1 MYNKEAKLKL
11 ETSAHYIPIGKTNI
25 VFYDSDIGTA
35 DLVFYITRNKRP
47 LEVSNENVDCYVILK
62 AKDGSYIVD
71 KMYVEDPL
79 NGKVR
84 FTIPKEF
91 LSHVGNV
98 KGQVFIAVHG
108 KEDIV
113 TEVEFSFNIKEN
125 IVSGIP
131 SVDKVK
137 YIRTFDELRERIEER
152 VIKIEEAL
160 ENGDDY
166 VAQMDSTFQSGMK
179 SLNDRSTQV
188 INEIKTLSD
197 NHKQELNILKDSNI
211 TELDDKGNQIKADIE
226 QLNQYDTSNWQKYK
240 MTNDDGSRK
249 YVQGL
254 DLLTAPPG
262 QYESTQTVNGPLK
275 ENGEPDT
282 GFVESDISVSS
293 NGRRVIMATRSSYN
307 KTYIKTLHTNGV
319 DSGWKELTKDNTR
332 IFLGTIGLE
341 GNEYT
346 SLLQLP
352 PGYYECTIPSDAFS
366 VDAPQDP
373 NGASYIAAV
382 DVYNGAAGNRKVL
395 RLIMNSRNDE
405 YRATVHTS
413 TPDNPNGQF
422 MGWKKVQNEEEY
434 NALFS
439 DTGWIDWNTMNGATK
454 RETDDVNAVHCQ
466 RRVRMVNGIQI
477 AHLRININNI
487 TESGIV
493 VGQIPASMV
502 PKRQSFYART
512 PVTMNPAV
520 IYLETNGNI
529 KVILNTNDVSK
540 WLTSHY
546 VLGELTWII
555 DDMGSGQ

>member
-11 ETSAHYIPIGKTNI
+11 ETSAHYVPIGKTNI
-25 VFYDSDIGTA
+25 VFSESDIGTA

-226 QLNQYDTSNWQKYK
+226 QLNQYDTSNWQKHK
-240 MTNDDGSRK
+240 ITQDDGMIKLLSRPDLNNVETLFTK
-249 YVQGL
+249 TEMYYVTNSTGGPEGENSNAYVDVKFRTSGL
-254 DLLTAPPG
+254 GIITYQAYNSNKVYVKRKEVSTWSDWELLNP
-262 QYESTQTVNGPLK
+262 EVNK
-275 ENGEPDT
+275 RK
-282 GFVESDISVSS
+282 S
-293 NGRRVIMATRSSYN
+293 
-307 KTYIKTLHTNGV
+307 
-319 DSGWKELTKDNTR
+319 
-332 IFLGTIGLE
+332 LGTIGVE
-341 GNEYT
+341 NSEYND
-346 SLLQLP
+346 LLTLQ
-352 PGYYECTIPSDAFS
+352 PGYYECVIPSDAF
-366 VDAPQDP
+366 
-373 NGASYIAAV
+373 
-382 DVYNGAAGNRKVL
+382 
-395 RLIMNSRNDE
+395 
-405 YRATVHTS
+405 
-413 TPDNPNGQF
+413 
-422 MGWKKVQNEEEY
+422 
-434 NALFS
+434 
-439 DTGWIDWNTMNGATK
+439 
-454 RETDDVNAVHCQ
+454 DVNAPQ
-466 RRVRMVNGIQI
+466 EPNGKSYYAEIDVYEG
-477 AHLRININNI
+477 NN
-487 TESGIV
+487 
-493 VGQIPASMV
+493 
-502 PKRQSFYART
+502 
-512 PVTMNPAV
+512 
-520 IYLETNGNI
+520 
-529 KVILNTNDVSK
+529 
-540 WLTSHY
+540 
-546 VLGELTWII
+546 
-555 DDMGSGQ
+555 

>member
-11 ETSAHYIPIGKTNI
+11 ETSAHYVPIGKTNI

-98 KGQVFIAVHG
+98 KGQVFISVHG
-108 KEDIV
+108 KEDTV

-125 IVSGIP
+125 IISGIP

-152 VIKIEEAL
+152 VAEIEEAL

-166 VAQMDSTFQSGMK
+166 VAQMDATFQSGMR

-188 INEIKTLSD
+188 INEIKVLSD
-197 NHKQELNILKDSNI
+197 NHKQELNDLKENNI

-226 QLNQYDTSNWQKYK
+226 QLNQYDTSNWQKHK
-240 MTNDDGSRK
+240 LTQDDGKLRTIGNFDFDNIDSYLTK
-249 YVQGL
+249 SEMIYV
-254 DLLTAPPG
+254 TTPI
-262 QYESTQTVNGPLK
+262 NGPSSVS
-275 ENGEPDT
+275 
-282 GFVESDISVSS
+282 GFVDFKIRS
-293 NGRRVIMATRSSYN
+293 NYGVLTYQPWNSENIYMTRKIGN
-307 KTYIKTLHTNGV
+307 DGWTEWKKITN
-319 DSGWKELTKDNTR
+319 DNTR
-332 IFLGTIGLE
+332 QWLGTLGEE
-341 GNEYT
+341 GNQYT
-346 SLLQLP
+346 SVLQLP

-373 NGASYIAAV
+373 NGSSYIAEI
-382 DVYNGAAGNRKVL
+382 DVYEGS
-395 RLIMNSRNDE
+395 NSRRQIRLLANSLNLE
-405 YRATVHTS
+405 YRGTVHTS
-413 TPDNPNGQF
+413 TPDSPNGVF
-422 MGWKKVQNEEEY
+422 RGWKRVMDSQEFEGMN
-434 NALFS
+434 N
-439 DTGWIDWNTMNGATK
+439 DTGWIEWNTMNGATK
-454 RETDDVNAVHCQ
+454 RNTDDSDSIHCHYRVIETNGKKQVH
-466 RRVRMVNGIQI
+466 V
-477 AHLRININNI
+477 RINVNNI
-487 TESGIV
+487 ETGMVI
-493 VGQIPASMV
+493 GTIPKEYV
-502 PKRQSFYART
+502 PKVQNYYVRT

-520 IYLETNGNI
+520 VLFDTNGNI
-529 KVILNTNDVSK
+529 KVYLNTNDVDK
-540 WLTSHY
+540 WIPSHY
-546 VLGELTWII
+546 IHGEVSWII
-555 DDMGSGQ
+555 DDEGSGV

>member
-11 ETSAHYIPIGKTNI
+11 ETSAHYVPIGKTNI

-197 NHKQELNILKDSNI
+197 NHKQELNILKDSSI
-211 TELDDKGNQIKADIE
+211 TELDTKATQIKADVE
-226 QLNQYDTSNWQKYK
+226 TLNNYDTTNWQKSKITDDNGYIRMITSPDLSATTLDNYFTK
-240 MTNDDGSRK
+240 TEKIYVTTPKNSPHTTSASGFIDVTFRTGGYGILTFQPYNSNLIYMTRRVNSPTWTDWVLMTPELNKRKSLGSIGVENSE
-249 YVQGL
+249 YN
-254 DLLTAPPG
+254 DLLT
-262 QYESTQTVNGPLK
+262 
-275 ENGEPDT
+275 
-282 GFVESDISVSS
+282 
-293 NGRRVIMATRSSYN
+293 
-307 KTYIKTLHTNGV
+307 
-319 DSGWKELTKDNTR
+319 
-332 IFLGTIGLE
+332 
-341 GNEYT
+341 
-346 SLLQLP
+346 LQ
-352 PGYYECTIPSDAFS
+352 PGYYECVIPSDAFS
-366 VDAPQDP
+366 VNAPQEP
-373 NGASYIAAV
+373 NGKSYYAEI
-382 DVYNGAAGNRKVL
+382 DVYEGSSGRKQF
-395 RLIMNSRNDE
+395 RLIMSHLNNE
-405 YRATVHTS
+405 YRATVHTDGIES
-413 TPDNPNGQF
+413 NAF
-422 MGWKKVQNEEEY
+422 KGWKKVQNEEEY

-454 RETDDVNAVHCQ
+454 RDTDNPNAIQCQ
-466 RRVRMVNGIQI
+466 RRIRTVNGVKI
-477 AHLRININNI
+477 AHLRVNVNN
-487 TESGIV
+487 V
-493 VGQIPASMV
+493 VTQTAFGSIPADMV
-502 PKRQSFYART
+502 PKIQNFYIRT
-512 PVTMNPAV
+512 PVSMNPAV
-520 IYLETNGNI
+520 LLADIDGTLKFYCNLDDT
-529 KVILNTNDVSK
+529 SK
-540 WLTSHY
+540 WLPSNY
-546 VLGELTWII
+546 INGEFSWII
-555 DDMGSGQ
+555 DDIGGGQ

>member
-240 MTNDDGSRK
+240 LTNDNGTVISLPVGTDMNELKAGMYESSGFINDPLNDAGFYEVIVTESKNSRK
-249 YVQGL
+249 VIYA
-254 DLLTAPPG
+254 THS
-262 QYESTQTVNGPLK
+262 YSNRM
-275 ENGEPDT
+275 
-282 GFVESDISVSS
+282 FV
-293 NGRRVIMATRSSYN
+293 
-307 KTYIKTLHTNGV
+307 KTIHSGGV
-319 DSGWKELTKDNTR
+319 ERDWKELTNNNSRKS
-332 IFLGTIGLE
+332 LGTIGVE
-341 GNEYT
+341 NSEYND
-346 SLLQLP
+346 LLTLQ
-352 PGYYECTIPSDAFS
+352 PGYYECVIPSDAFD
-366 VDAPQDP
+366 VNAPQEP
-373 NGASYIAAV
+373 NGKSYYAEI
-382 DVYNGAAGNRKVL
+382 DVYEGNSGRKQF
-395 RLIMNSRNDE
+395 RLIMSHLNNE
-405 YRATVHTS
+405 YHATVHTDGIE
-413 TPDNPNGQF
+413 TNAF
-422 MGWKKVQNEEEY
+422 KGWKKVQNEEEY

-454 RETDDVNAVHCQ
+454 RETDNPNALQCQ
-466 RRVRMVNGIQI
+466 RRIRTVNGVKI
-477 AHLRININNI
+477 AHLRVNVNN
-487 TESGIV
+487 V
-493 VGQIPASMV
+493 VTQTTFGSIPADMV
-502 PKRQSFYART
+502 PKVQNFYIRT

-520 IYLETNGNI
+520 LYVDIDGSLKFYNN
-529 KVILNTNDVSK
+529 VNDTSK
-540 WLTSHY
+540 WLPGHY
-546 VLGELTWII
+546 INGEFSWII
-555 DDMGSGQ
+555 DDIGGGQ

>member
-11 ETSAHYIPIGKTNI
+11 ETSAHYVPIGKTNI

-98 KGQVFIAVHG
+98 KGQVFISVHG
-108 KEDIV
+108 KEDTV
-113 TEVEFSFNIKEN
+113 TEVDFSFNIKEN

-152 VIKIEEAL
+152 VTKIEEAL

-166 VAQMDSTFQSGMK
+166 VAQMDATFQSGMR

-188 INEIKTLSD
+188 INEIKALSN
-197 NHKQELNILKDSNI
+197 NHKKELNDLKDNNI
-211 TELDDKGNQIKADIE
+211 TEIDDKANQIREDIE
-226 QLNQYDTSNWQKYK
+226 QLNQYDTTNWQKYN
-240 MTNDDGSRK
+240 MTNDDGTRK

-332 IFLGTIGLE
+332 IFLGTIGSE

-422 MGWKKVQNEEEY
+422 MGWKRVQNAEEY
-434 NALFS
+434 EALNS

-477 AHLRININNI
+477 AHLRINVNNI

-540 WLTSHY
+540 WITSHY
-546 VLGELTWII
+546 VIGELTWII
-555 DDMGSGQ
+555 DDIGSGQ

>member
-11 ETSAHYIPIGKTNI
+11 ETSAHYVPIGKTNI
-25 VFYDSDIGTA
+25 VFYDSDVGTA

-71 KMYVEDPL
+71 KMYVEDSL

-98 KGQVFIAVHG
+98 KGQVFISVHG
-108 KEDIV
+108 KEDTV
-113 TEVEFSFNIKEN
+113 TEVDFSFNIKEN

-152 VIKIEEAL
+152 VTKIEEAL

-166 VAQMDSTFQSGMK
+166 VAQMDATFQSGMR

-240 MTNDDGSRK
+240 LTNDDG
-249 YVQGL
+249 
-254 DLLTAPPG
+254 
-262 QYESTQTVNGPLK
+262 
-275 ENGEPDT
+275 
-282 GFVESDISVSS
+282 
-293 NGRRVIMATRSSYN
+293 
-307 KTYIKTLHTNGV
+307 TYIQLTRVDPATLEPGEYQISYMQNNPYKNNGSALYNVKVTKGSDNTKQINAVISYTGETFTKNIHKGV
-319 DSGWKELTKDNTR
+319 DQGWKKSFNDNTR
-332 IFLGTIGLE
+332 QWLGTLGDE

-346 SLLQLP
+346 SVLQLP
-352 PGYYECTIPSDAFS
+352 PGYYECTIPSDAIS

-373 NGASYIAAV
+373 NGNSYIAEI
-382 DVYNGAAGNRKVL
+382 DVYEGS
-395 RLIMNSRNDE
+395 NSRRQIRLLANSLNLE
-405 YRATVHTS
+405 YRGTVHTS
-413 TPDNPNGQF
+413 TPDSPNGVF
-422 MGWKKVQNEEEY
+422 RGWKRVMDSQEFEGMN
-434 NALFS
+434 N
-439 DTGWIDWNTMNGATK
+439 DTGWIEWNTMNGATK
-454 RETDDVNAVHCQ
+454 RNTDDSNSIHCHYRVIETNGKKQVH
-466 RRVRMVNGIQI
+466 V
-477 AHLRININNI
+477 RINVNNI
-487 TESGIV
+487 ETGMVI
-493 VGQIPASMV
+493 GTIPKEYV
-502 PKRQSFYART
+502 PKVQNYYVRT

-520 IYLETNGNI
+520 VLFDTNGNI
-529 KVILNTNDVSK
+529 KVYLNTNDVDK
-540 WLTSHY
+540 WIPSHY
-546 VLGELTWII
+546 IHGEVSWII
-555 DDMGSGQ
+555 DDEGSGV

>member
-1 MYNKEAKLKL
+1 M
-11 ETSAHYIPIGKTNI
+11 TTI
-25 VFYDSDIGTA
+25 
-35 DLVFYITRNKRP
+35 
-47 LEVSNENVDCYVILK
+47 NEIN
-62 AKDGSYIVD
+62 
-71 KMYVEDPL
+71 
-79 NGKVR
+79 
-84 FTIPKEF
+84 
-91 LSHVGNV
+91 
-98 KGQVFIAVHG
+98 
-108 KEDIV
+108 
-113 TEVEFSFNIKEN
+113 
-125 IVSGIP
+125 
-131 SVDKVK
+131 
-137 YIRTFDELRERIEER
+137 
-152 VIKIEEAL
+152 EAL
-160 ENGDDY
+160 ANGEDY
-166 VAQMDSTFQSGMK
+166 VSQMEGTKASGMK
-179 SLNDRSTQV
+179 ALNDRTTQAVEEITTLVGTSTQ
-188 INEIKTLSD
+188 EITD
-197 NHKQELNILKDSNI
+197 LKENTI
-211 TELDDKGNQIKADIE
+211 TELDEKATQIKNDVE
-226 QLNQYDTSNWQKYK
+226 ELNQYDTSNWQKYK
-240 MTNDDGSRK
+240 LTNDDGTRK

-262 QYESTQTVNGPLK
+262 NYESTQTVNGPLK

-332 IFLGTIGLE
+332 IFLGTIGSE

-434 NALFS
+434 NALFD

-454 RETDDVNAVHCQ
+454 RDTNNPNALQCQ
-466 RRVRMVNGIQI
+466 RRIRTVNGVKI
-477 AHLRININNI
+477 AHLRVNVNNLETGMVI
-487 TESGIV
+487 GK
-493 VGQIPASMV
+493 IPSDMS
-502 PKRQSFYART
+502 PKIQHFYVRT
-512 PVTMNPAV
+512 PVNMNPAV
-520 IYLETNGNI
+520 VLIDNEGQI
-529 KVILNTNDVSK
+529 KFYINVNDSDK
-540 WLTSHY
+540 WLPGHY
-546 VLGELTWII
+546 IVGEFSWII
-555 DDMGSGQ
+555 DDIGGGQ

>member
-11 ETSAHYIPIGKTNI
+11 ETSAHYVPIGKTNI

-98 KGQVFIAVHG
+98 KGQVFISVHG
-108 KEDIV
+108 KEDTV
-113 TEVEFSFNIKEN
+113 TEVDFSFNIKEN

-152 VIKIEEAL
+152 VTKIEEAL

-166 VAQMDSTFQSGMK
+166 VAQMDATFQSGMR

-188 INEIKTLSD
+188 INEIKALSN
-197 NHKQELNILKDSNI
+197 NHKKELNDLKDNNI
-211 TELDDKGNQIKADIE
+211 TEIDDKANQIREDIE
-226 QLNQYDTSNWQKYK
+226 QLNQFDTSNWQKYK
-240 MTNDDGSRK
+240 LTDDNGNRK
-249 YVQGL
+249 TKSNI
-254 DLLTAPPG
+254 DILTL
-262 QYESTQTVNGPLK
+262 E
-275 ENGEPDT
+275 T
-282 GFVESDISVSS
+282 GFYEIWECTNTPLNDTAVYNVIVFGK
-293 NGRRVIMATRSSYN
+293 NGRKFILATHSYQN
-307 KTYIKTLHTNGV
+307 RTFINTIHTNG
-319 DSGWKELTKDNTR
+319 DIRGWKELTKDNTR
-332 IFLGTIGLE
+332 QWLGTLGEE
-341 GNEYT
+341 GNQYT
-346 SLLQLP
+346 SVLQLP

-373 NGASYIAAV
+373 NGGSYIAEI
-382 DVYNGAAGNRKVL
+382 DVYEGSAGNRKVL
-395 RLIMNSRNDE
+395 RLIMNSQNDE

-413 TPDNPNGQF
+413 NQDNPNGQF
-422 MGWKKVQNEEEY
+422 RGWKKVQDAEEY
-434 NALFS
+434 EALNS

-477 AHLRININNI
+477 AHLRINVNNI

-540 WLTSHY
+540 WITSHY
-546 VLGELTWII
+546 VIGELTWII
-555 DDMGSGQ
+555 DDIGSGQ

>member
-11 ETSAHYIPIGKTNI
+11 ETSAHYVPIGKTNI

-125 IVSGIP
+125 IVSSIP

-226 QLNQYDTSNWQKYK
+226 QLNQYDTTNWQKYN
-240 MTNDDGSRK
+240 MTNDDGTRK

-332 IFLGTIGLE
+332 IFLGTIGSE

-373 NGASYIAAV
+373 NGNSYVAEI
-382 DVYNGAAGNRKVL
+382 DVYEGSSGRKQYK
-395 RLIMNSRNDE
+395 LISNYHNNE
-405 YRATVHTS
+405 YRATVHT
-413 TPDNPNGQF
+413 NGDF
-422 MGWKKVQNEEEY
+422 RGWKKVQNEEEY
-434 NALFS
+434 NALFD
-439 DTGWIDWNTMNGATK
+439 DTGWIDWETKGNATK
-454 RETDDVNAVHCQ
+454 RNTTDDTQIKCQ
-466 RRVRMVNGIQI
+466 YRIRKVNGTRI
-477 AHLRININNI
+477 AHLRVNVNNL
-487 TESGIV
+487 TTQVAFGS
-493 VGQIPASMV
+493 IPAEYV
-502 PKRQSFYART
+502 PVEQHFVPRMPVSLHPGAMLVSKEGNLIFYQ
-512 PVTMNPAV
+512 
-520 IYLETNGNI
+520 
-529 KVILNTNDVSK
+529 NTNDTS
-540 WLTSHY
+540 WLPGHY
-546 VLGELTWII
+546 IIGEFTWVI
-555 DDMGSGQ
+555 D

>member
-1 MYNKEAKLKL
+1 MYNKEGRIQL
-11 ETSAHYIPIGKTNI
+11 ETTAHIQNRLDTNI
-25 VFYDSDIGTA
+25 QFYNTDIGTA
-35 DLVFYITRNKRP
+35 DLVFNITRNGSP
-47 LEVSNENVDCYVILK
+47 LLVSSENADVFLILK
-62 AKDGSYIVD
+62 NGKNYIVD
-71 KMYVEDPL
+71 NVEPTDPM
-79 NGKVR
+79 NGRLK
-84 FTIPKEF
+84 FTIPNEF
-91 LSHVGNV
+91 LGLTGKVN
-98 KGQVFIAVHG
+98 GQLYIAVHG

-113 TEVEFSFNIKEN
+113 TEVEFSFKIADSLINT
-125 IVSGIP
+125 IP
-131 SVDKVK
+131 AVDKINE
-137 YIRTFDELRERIEER
+137 IRTFQEFRENIMTTINE
-152 VIKIEEAL
+152 INEAL
-160 ENGDDY
+160 ANGEDY
-166 VAQMDSTFQSGMK
+166 VSQMEGTKASGMK
-179 SLNDRSTQV
+179 ALNDRTTQA
-188 INEIKTLSD
+188 IEEITTLVGTS
-197 NHKQELNILKDSNI
+197 KQEITDLKENTI
-211 TELDDKGNQIKADIE
+211 TELDDKSNQIKADIE

-332 IFLGTIGLE
+332 VFLGTIGSE

-352 PGYYECTIPSDAFS
+352 PGYYECTIPSDAIS

-373 NGASYIAAV
+373 NGASYLAAV
-382 DVYNGAAGNRKVL
+382 DVYNGAVGNRKVL

-422 MGWKKVQNEEEY
+422 RGWKKVQNEEEY
-434 NALFS
+434 NALFD

-454 RETDDVNAVHCQ
+454 RETDNPNALQCQ
-466 RRVRMVNGIQI
+466 RRIRTVNGVKI

-487 TESGIV
+487 KTNGQV
-493 VGQIPASMV
+493 VGSIPSSMV
-502 PKRQSFYART
+502 SKKMSFIIRA
-512 PVTMNPAV
+512 PISFNPPAV
-520 IYLETNGNI
+520 NITTDGNFTVNI
-529 KVILNTNDVSK
+529 NTADFDR
-540 WLTSHY
+540 WLPSHY
-546 VLGELTWII
+546 VEGEFSWII
-555 DDMGSGQ
+555 DDIGGGQ

>member
-11 ETSAHYIPIGKTNI
+11 ETSAHYVPIGKTNI

-113 TEVEFSFNIKEN
+113 TEVDFSFNIKEN

-166 VAQMDSTFQSGMK
+166 VAQMDSTFQSGMR

-197 NHKQELNILKDSNI
+197 NHKQELNNLKDSNI

-240 MTNDDGSRK
+240 LTNDDGSVISMPVGTDMNK
-249 YVQGL
+249 LG
-254 DLLTAPPG
+254 AG
-262 QYESTQTVNGPLK
+262 FYESSGFINDPL
-275 ENGEPDT
+275 NDP
-282 GFVESDISVSS
+282 GFYEVIVTESKNSRKVIYATHSYS
-293 NGRRVIMATRSSYN
+293 NRMF
-307 KTYIKTLHTNGV
+307 IKTFH
-319 DSGWKELTKDNTR
+319 SGGSERDWKEITGDNTR
-332 IFLGTIGLE
+332 TWLGTLGSE
-341 GNEYT
+341 GNQYT
-346 SLLQLP
+346 SVLQLP

-373 NGASYIAAV
+373 NGGSYIAEIE
-382 DVYNGAAGNRKVL
+382 VYEGNSGRKQYK
-395 RLIMNSRNDE
+395 LISNYLNDE
-405 YRATVHTS
+405 YRATVHT
-413 TPDNPNGQF
+413 NGDF
-422 MGWKKVQNEEEY
+422 RGWKKVQNEEEY

-439 DTGWIDWNTMNGATK
+439 DTGWIDWNTKNGATK
-454 RETDDVNAVHCQ
+454 RETDNPNALQCQ
-466 RRVRMVNGIQI
+466 RRIRTVNGVKV
-477 AHLRININNI
+477 AHLRVNVNNIDKNGQVIGSIPSSMTPIDQNFVARTNLGHTPPILAINTDGNFTINIKPDDF
-487 TESGIV
+487 E
-493 VGQIPASMV
+493 
-502 PKRQSFYART
+502 
-512 PVTMNPAV
+512 
-520 IYLETNGNI
+520 
-529 KVILNTNDVSK
+529 K
-540 WLTSHY
+540 WAPNHY
-546 VLGELTWII
+546 VKGEFSWII
-555 DDMGSGQ
+555 DDIGGGQ